1 MHVVKMLLS
10 LQHCTVRIALYCP
23 ILYCTVLCCTILRYS
38 VLRCAALSCP
48 ILSILL
54 EEGIL
59 IFSTSTISRRLSLC
73 HIILYIILYILY
85 ITLPF
90 SFNFISFS
98 LLHFSIKLFLF
109 QIKNWWFFFI
119 FHLRIFSIWYLFLIF
134 ILACFL
140 LFWYL
145 IPDRVQERHWWP
157 PLSKISH
164 IDRLMADEKKFKK

>member
-1 MHVVKMLLS
+1 M
-10 LQHCTVRIALYCP
+10 Y
-23 ILYCTVLCCTILRYS
+23 CTILRYA

-48 ILSILL
+48 SILL

-73 HIILYIILYILY
+73 HIILYS
-85 ITLPF
+85 LPF

-119 FHLRIFSIWYLFLIF
+119 SYLRIFSIWYIFLIF
-134 ILACFL
+134 ISACFL

-145 IPDRVQERHWWP
+145 IPDRVRERHLWP